1 MTNLENDVNETLNKA
16 RETLGGAVPRLIF
29 EKRQVAVSGLTHG
42 LTGQYT
48 HLSAGDLVLYAKTG
62 AQYFKDSQPVG
73 MREIQLLQCI
83 IDTSWRL
90 ARVPLVS
97 DDDSNELAK
106 FARYTT
112 TLTRQLI
119 TMSKEFDRMKLFRI
133 QHTYVAGFKL
143 AECEGYR
150 QYNELLAIATRLVE
164 ARHELQKKSEIA
176 KGRLETIGS
185 DPVLVR
191 KTILRVTQPLTKIT
205 HQSLQVA
212 ADWGLLT
219 PLELTLTAQAS

>member
-48 HLSAGDLVLYAKTG
+48 HLSAADLVLYAKTG

-90 ARVPLVS
+90 ARVPLVP
-97 DDDSNELAK
+97 DGDSNELCK
-106 FARYTT
+106 MARYTT

-119 TMSKEFDRMKLFRI
+119 AMSKEYDRMKLFRS
-133 QHTYVAGFKL
+133 QHTNAGKFDL
-143 AECEGYR
+143 AVCEGYK
-150 QYNELLAIATRLVE
+150 QYNELLAVVTRLLE
-164 ARHELQKKSEIA
+164 ARQELQKKSETI
-176 KGRLETIGS
+176 KGPLVPTGS
-185 DPVLVR
+185 ESILVR
-191 KTILRVTQPLTKIT
+191 KMILRVNQPLTKIT
-205 HQSLQVA
+205 HQTLQTA

-219 PLELTLTAQAS
+219 EMELTAAQYSS